1 MFSMVLRVHCTQ
13 CMRDVH
19 QSQTIFDQIYS
30 EEVTYVIYQ
39 TQFEACGVIM
49 FASPTIF
56 SKMII

>member
-1 MFSMVLRVHCTQ
+1 MVLRVHCTQ